1 VGCEAPASFVGAKPS
16 DAPSRICAFNE
27 ELLASAGSS
36 SDDFTSFHRP
46 WLESPYAPD
55 FLDRAVALL
64 GEEFGDAPLFLLS
77 DPAFNRLVPFWTA
90 ALNQFGCATRAAI
103 VVDYHGAS
111 EQADANAPLAEII
124 GLRQMLDSERD
135 TRGIARIFVTA
146 KQLAEKWTDVAEKG
160 QEAFQLAWPRSVDTA
175 EFQVADVLQEH
186 RIEEASPVGRRTP
199 GNVWLDRTYN
209 ILSNWAE
216 DSESADDQA
225 PLDHIRSEFDV
236 ASNAFARVA
245 RAADRPRQ
253 HTFSRSR
260 PNSLRPTPRQPT
272 SNVSEELE
280 AVKATLLEQRR
291 NATLLHAEIEQQI
304 EAREAVEAQLI
315 EAQAEIATNRSRRK
329 EMARVIG
336 NREAKIA
343 RLNEELAARYDE
355 LAKLQRLMVRSNPL
369 WVAKAAVKR
378 INRSVRRPS

>member
-1 VGCEAPASFVGAKPS
+1 
-16 DAPSRICAFNE
+16 
-27 ELLASAGSS
+27 
-36 SDDFTSFHRP
+36 
-46 WLESPYAPD
+46 
-55 FLDRAVALL
+55 
-64 GEEFGDAPLFLLS
+64 
-77 DPAFNRLVPFWTA
+77 
-90 ALNQFGCATRAAI
+90 
-103 VVDYHGAS
+103 
-111 EQADANAPLAEII
+111 
-124 GLRQMLDSERD
+124 
-135 TRGIARIFVTA
+135 
-146 KQLAEKWTDVAEKG
+146 
-160 QEAFQLAWPRSVDTA
+160 
-175 EFQVADVLQEH
+175 
-186 RIEEASPVGRRTP
+186 
-199 GNVWLDRTYN
+199 
-209 ILSNWAE
+209 
-216 DSESADDQA
+216 
-225 PLDHIRSEFDV
+225 
-236 ASNAFARVA
+236 
-245 RAADRPRQ
+245 
-253 HTFSRSR
+253 
-260 PNSLRPTPRQPT
+260 LRPTPRQPT